1 MAEQWI
7 AVVAAWGAAIV
18 AGGFAWWQWLRSSKR
33 EAEKELNLQRLKLY
47 PEVQEFMSV
56 VYGKSGGWLGA
67 MEEEGRL
74 QKMMELS
81 NKLILWASNDTLRT
95 WITLVD
101 EGQRRKLDATR
112 GRFPQLWAELDA
124 NLRKDLGYGKGLEPE
139 HLFPILFSPDTV
151 DRIRKGISNK

>member
-1 MAEQWI
+1 MEQWI

-56 VYGKSGGWLGA
+56 VYGKPGGWLGA

-74 QKMMELS
+74 WNMMELS

-101 EGQRRKLDATR
+101 ESQRRKFDATR
-112 GRFPQLWAELDA
+112 ARLPQLWAELVA
-124 NLRKDLGYGKGLEPE
+124 NMRKDLGYGKGLESE

-151 DRIRKGISNK
+151 DQIRKEISNK